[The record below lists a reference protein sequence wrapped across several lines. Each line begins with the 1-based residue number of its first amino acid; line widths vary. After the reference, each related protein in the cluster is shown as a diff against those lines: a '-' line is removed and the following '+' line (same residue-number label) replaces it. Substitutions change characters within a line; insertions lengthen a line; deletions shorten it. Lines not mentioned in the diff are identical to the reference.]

1 MDDPDA
7 LEEMEEKVAIQKPK
21 RKLNEKQMETVK
33 ANLAKGRAVRDE
45 KRQVRKE
52 ADLVKQEADLVKQ
65 EQHKA
70 RLEDIVTKKATKL
83 ASAQA
88 KKENKLKQL
97 IGEGLSE
104 DDNDDVEIEERIFKK
119 PKRKKIIYREESDSE
134 EEVVISRKKRPE
146 VPVVA
151 PTPPPAPVGQAT
163 VPKRAPT
170 IMFYWL

>member
-1 MDDPDA
+1 MDMDDKDS
-7 LEEMEEKVAIQKPK
+7 LEETEEKVAIQKPK
-21 RKLNEKQMETVK
+21 RTLNEKQMETVK
-33 ANLAKGRAVRDE
+33 ANLAKGRAIRDE

-52 ADLVKQEADLVKQ
+52 ADLVKQEADLIKQ

-70 RLEDIVTKKATKL
+70 RLEDIVTKKATRL

-119 PKRKKIIYREESDSE
+119 PKKKKIIYREESDSE

-146 VPVVA
+146 VLL
-151 PTPPPAPVGQAT
+151 PPPPQPVAAPVPL
-163 VPKRAPT
+163 PKRPT
-170 IMFYWL
+170 IMFY